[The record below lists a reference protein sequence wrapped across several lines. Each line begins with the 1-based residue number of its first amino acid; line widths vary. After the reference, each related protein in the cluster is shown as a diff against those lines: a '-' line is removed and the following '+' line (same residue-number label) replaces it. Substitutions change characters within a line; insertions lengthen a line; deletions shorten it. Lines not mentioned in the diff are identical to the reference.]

1 MIRTSTATRRTSA
14 VAISAALLLGF
25 IGTAA
30 NAASADP
37 TPPGTGIGCT
47 PGGPCVN
54 VPPSIDWTLWTAKD
68 GAPRYTL
75 DGIGFSAGKVR
86 VKVLNGNGK
95 VLWTKTVRTGYDPGL
110 PEPTFHVDSTVRCN
124 HKIRYATAKD
134 LKTGTVTELFKLDP
148 CII

>member
-1 MIRTSTATRRTSA
+1 MMRMTTAARHTSA
-14 VAISAALLLGF
+14 AAIGAALLPGSF
-25 IGTAA
+25 APAA
-30 NAASADP
+30 GAATADP

-54 VPPSIDWTLWTAKD
+54 VPPEIDWTLWTAKD

-75 DGIGFSAGKVR
+75 DGIGFSEGKVR

-95 VLWTKTVRTGYDPGL
+95 VLWIKTVRTGHDPGL
-110 PEPTFHVDSTVRCN
+110 PEPTFHVHTTVRCN